1 MDEQMDTEVTADQ
14 PPASKRRRWL
24 LPLIIVLVL
33 LVVLA
38 VVLLLRSRG
47 DDPASSSSTGA
58 GSVELATVEQRDLVA
73 TERYPGTLGFDRTQQ
88 VLANRRAVVTRAARE
103 GATLRAG
110 EEVFRLGEIPVFLL
124 RGRIPAWRTMQRGMD
139 DGVDVLQLERELVR
153 LRLDR
158 DRDIDVDRSFDS
170 GTERAVERLQDRLG
184 LDETG
189 VVEAGQ
195 VVFMPGDARVARRII
210 DVGGLA
216 PQGAPVM
223 QLTSTRRIV
232 TAPLPAGDAEAAKV
246 GDRASVELPGGET
259 VDAVIRSVATSAR
272 QSSPGAGGGGGG
284 ETVIDVELVLAATAK
299 VDDLLDEAPVQVRID
314 TDRAKDVLVVP
325 VTALIALREGGFA
338 VERAIDG
345 STSNTELIAVRP
357 GLYADGLVELDSK
370 DLERGDEVVVP
381 A

>member
-1 MDEQMDTEVTADQ
+1 MDEHMKSEAGAGQ
-14 PPASKRRRWL
+14 PPASKRRWL
-24 LPLIIVLVL
+24 LPLVIGLALVA
-33 LVVLA
+33 VLA
-38 VVLLLRSRG
+38 LVLLLRSG
-47 DDPASSSSTGA
+47 SDETASSSATGA
-58 GSVELATVEQRDLVA
+58 GSVELAAVEKRDLVA

-110 EEVFRLGEIPVFLL
+110 QEIMRLGEIPVFLL
-124 RGRIPAWRTMQRGMD
+124 RGRIPAWRTMQRSME

-153 LRLDR
+153 LRLDP

-170 GTERAVERLQDRLG
+170 GTERAVKRLQDRLG

-189 VVEAGQ
+189 IVEAGQ

-216 PQGAPVM
+216 PEGAPVM

-232 TAPLPAGDAEAAKV
+232 TSPLPAGDAEAAKV

-259 VDAVIRSVATSAR
+259 VGAVIRSVATSAR
-272 QSSPGAGGGGGG
+272 QSSPSAGGGGG
-284 ETVIDVELVLAATAK
+284 ETVIDVELVLAAAAK

-314 TDRAKDVLVVP
+314 TDRAKNVLVVP
-325 VTALIALREGGFA
+325 VTALIALREGGYA
-338 VERAIDG
+338 VERAIDA
-345 STSNTELIAVRP
+345 STSNTKLIAVRP
-357 GLYADGLVELDSK
+357 GLYADGLVEIDSK
-370 DLERGDEVVVP
+370 DLKRGDVVVVP

>member
-1 MDEQMDTEVTADQ
+1 MDEQTDTEVVADQ
-14 PPASKRRRWL
+14 PSEPRHRWL
-24 LPLIIVLVL
+24 PPLIVALAL
-33 LVVLA
+33 GA
-38 VVLLLRSRG
+38 VVAVALLLG
-47 DDPASSSSTGA
+47 AADDEPASSSATGA
-58 GSVELATVEQRDLVA
+58 GSVQLASVERRDLVA
-73 TERYPGTLGFDRTQQ
+73 TERYPGTLGFDRSQQ
-88 VLANRRAVVTRAARE
+88 VLANRRAVVTRAASE
-103 GATLRAG
+103 GATLRG
-110 EEVFRLGEIPVFLL
+110 GQEIVRLGEIPVFLL

-158 DRDIDVDRSFDS
+158 DRDIDVDRNFDS

-189 VVEAGQ
+189 IVEAGQ

-216 PQGAPVM
+216 PEGAPVM

-232 TAPLPAGDAEAAKV
+232 TVPLPAGDAEAAKV

-259 VDAVIRSVATSAR
+259 VGAVIRSVATSAR
-272 QSSPGAGGGGGG
+272 QASPGAGGGGG

-314 TDRAKDVLVVP
+314 TERAKNVLVVP
-325 VTALIALREGGFA
+325 VTALIALREGGYA
-338 VERAIDG
+338 VERAIDS